1 MTFVPKSKNSFK
13 EKIRE
18 YIMNGYIIRYD
29 FREEKPIEIM
39 SRDNIHNLDTMH
51 NIGQEKDK
59 VIENIFCSHN
69 IVHELVK
76 ELEQDYSVRII
87 RCRYSGCCQ
96 YCTYGVYLD

>member
-29 FREEKPIEIM
+29 FREEKPIE
-39 SRDNIHNLDTMH
+39 
-51 NIGQEKDK
+51 